1 MESNTIEY
9 NRILPINRINY
20 GIKLKCTNKALKYS
34 KLHEYILE
42 YNTTSKNM
50 KSKELYEMEI
60 KRKVEVDMQKNIPQ
74 SKTIIPALDEA
85 P

>member
-1 MESNTIEY
+1 
-9 NRILPINRINY
+9 
-20 GIKLKCTNKALKYS
+20 
-34 KLHEYILE
+34 
-42 YNTTSKNM
+42 M

-60 KRKVEVDMQKNIPQ
+60 TRKAEVDMQKNIPQ